1 MESLTNFHR
10 FPKVELHL
18 HLDCSLSYPVVSRL
32 NPSVTHKDYLDTF
45 IAPAKCSDLADY
57 LTRARKGIELM
68 QTEEGLRLV
77 TLDLFEQLQKDNVI
91 YAEIRFAPLLHTEGG
106 LTSEGVLAIV
116 EESAKT
122 ASQASGVEA
131 RLILCTLRHFSESQS
146 LQTAKL
152 VQQFKNSYVVG
163 FDIAGDEAGY
173 PIDAH
178 ILAFQYAVAHN
189 IPCTAHAGEAR
200 GPESVWEVLQNFH
213 PSRLGHGVRSIED
226 PSLMEHLRQRDI
238 HLEICPTCNVQT
250 DIYPTYPDHLINWI
264 YNSGLSIGVNTD
276 TRTITDITLSREY
289 EKLHSTFGWGKER
302 FLQCNL
308 NALRAAFIPE
318 PLKMQLTDRALEAY
332 RAV

>member
-1 MESLTNFHR
+1 MNFQQ

-18 HLDCSLSYPVVSRL
+18 HLDCSLSYGVVSRL
-32 NPSVTHKDYLDTF
+32 DPSVTHQQYLESF
-45 IAPAKCSDLADY
+45 VAPSKCSDLAD
-57 LTRARKGIELM
+57 LLSRALKGIELM
-68 QTEEGLRLV
+68 QTEDQLRLV
-77 TLDLFEQLQKDNVI
+77 TLDLFEQLRRDNTL
-91 YAEIRFAPLLHTEGG
+91 YAEIRFAPLLHTGAG
-106 LTSEGVLAIV
+106 LSGQDVLEIV
-116 EESAKT
+116 EGAART

-152 VQQFKNSYVVG
+152 VQQFKNTYVVG
-163 FDIAGDEAGY
+163 FDIAGDEADY

-250 DIYPTYPDHLINWI
+250 DMYPEYADH
-264 YNSGLSIGVNTD
+264 SIHALYEVGISLGVNTD
-276 TRTITDITLSREY
+276 TRTMTPITLSEEY
-289 EKLHSTFGWGKER
+289 AKLHRTFGWGR
-302 FLQCNL
+302 NHFLRCNL

-318 PLKMQLTDRALEAY
+318 LLKMQLIDRLLEAY